1 MKPDLRLQTFSAVRW
16 TTTASVMRVVL
27 QIVQLAILAR
37 LLSPDDYGLM
47 AMVGVVLSFGGLF
60 ADMGVNAAY
69 VQRQEISLEQR
80 SSLFW
85 FNILASTILTLLIVA
100 CCPLLADALGD
111 ARLTPLIALSASTF
125 VLNALGQQVR
135 MSAEKALDFRPV
147 AMLEICAAILGLAT
161 AVLAALQGWGVYA
174 LVAGG
179 IATPL
184 AAMALSWM
192 LVARGWRPMWRLRLD
207 DLRPFLGFGGAA
219 VANNIV
225 NQVSLTMDVILGGRM
240 FSAAQ
245 LGLYSVPRNLT
256 LQLQF
261 MVNPI
266 ITRVGFPLIAQV
278 QSDVARVRN
287 IYLQTMNMTASTNAP
302 LYLGIAVFA
311 PEIVAVVLGAGWE
324 GAAEL
329 LRVLALWGGI
339 RSTGNPV
346 GSLLFGM
353 GRAGLALK
361 WNLAQA
367 LIVLP
372 VIWLGS
378 LDGPLGMARALLGIQ
393 LLFFIP
399 AWHVLVR
406 PLCQAS
412 LLEYSIAA
420 LRPFVLAGFAVA
432 PAFFCAQYCDG
443 AMIRLIVGVAIAV
456 PLYLMISFRCNRDW
470 FGSMMTLAGLSP
482 RSE

>member
-16 TTTASVMRVVL
+16 TTTTAVMRVVV
-27 QIVQLAILAR
+27 QIAQLAVLAR

-69 VQRQEISLEQR
+69 VQYQEISPEQR

-85 FNILASTILTLLIVA
+85 FSILASTVLMLLTVA
-100 CCPLLADALGD
+100 CGPLLADLLGD
-111 ARLTPLIALSASTF
+111 ERLTPLIALSASTF
-125 VLNALGQQVR
+125 VLNALGQQLR

-147 AMLEICAAILGLAT
+147 ALLEICAAILGLAA
-161 AVLAALQGWGVYA
+161 AVLAAFQGWGVYA

-179 IATPL
+179 IVTPL
-184 AAMALSWM
+184 AAAALSWM
-192 LVARGWRPMWRLRLD
+192 FLARGWRPMRRLRLED
-207 DLRPFLGFGGAA
+207 IRPFLGFGSAA

-261 MVNPI
+261 MINPI

-287 IYLQTMNMTASTNAP
+287 IYLQTLNMTASTNAP
-302 LYLGIAVFA
+302 VYLGIAVFA
-311 PEIVAVVLGAGWE
+311 PEIVAVVLGAGWD
-324 GAAEL
+324 GAAGL
-329 LRVLALWGGI
+329 LRVLALWGGV
-339 RSTGNPV
+339 RSTGNPI

-361 WNLAQA
+361 WNLALS

-372 VIWLGS
+372 AIWMGS
-378 LDGPLGMARALLGIQ
+378 LDGPLGMARALLGMQ

-406 PLCQAS
+406 PLCGAG

-420 LRPFVLAGFAVA
+420 LRPFVIAGLAVA
-432 PAFFCAQYCDG
+432 PAFLGAQHCDG
-443 AMIRLIVGVAIAV
+443 AMARLTAGVAIAV
-456 PLYLMISFRCNRDW
+456 PLYLMISFRFNGDW
-470 FGSMMTLAGLSP
+470 FGAMMTLAGRSP
-482 RSE
+482 R